1 MIGKIWRRNCHHV
14 TMHMQIQWWKFSS
27 GCMYT
32 KISHNE
38 QTNANPKFQY
48 NTIFIRNS
56 RKTHFG
62 CLLQQTKHCSV
73 LLCFNS
79 FKHNCLFVDFS
90 CKFRNFR
97 SFRPVYYIR
106 AIFKQFSH
114 ICEWNYF
121 AKKKQFANSEA
132 NNCLAVYG
140 SQICKY
146 YILHMHYAV
155 LVLNVFVMTKLSFL
169 RKFALKFNMHQ
180 QISAVFS
187 QWN

>member
-27 GCMYT
+27 GCIHT
-32 KISHNE
+32 QKSHTMNKLM
-38 QTNANPKFQY
+38 QIQSFSTIQY
-48 NTIFIRNS
+48 SYAILGKLILVACCNRQNIVQFYSVSIRSNTIAFLSIF
-56 RKTHFG
+56 H
-62 CLLQQTKHCSV
+62 V
-73 LLCFNS
+73 
-79 FKHNCLFVDFS
+79 
-90 CKFRNFR
+90 NFEI
-97 SFRPVYYIR
+97 FVYYIR
-106 AIFKQFSH
+106 AIFRQFSH

-187 QWN
+187 LWN